1 MAAVRGECARTSRS
15 IVHDLSQILNLNRW
29 IMLARFHALCFLAR
43 GSCFIRK
50 EFYLSGIQVEPNHY
64 IIPQRNPS
72 AIIPSK
78 YTILPFKVNYKRLNI
93 FAF

>member
-1 MAAVRGECARTSRS
+1 MSRP

-29 IMLARFHALCFLAR
+29 IILTRLHALCFLAR
-43 GSCFIRK
+43 GSCFIQK
-50 EFYLSGIQVEPNHY
+50 ELYLSRIQVEPNY
-64 IIPQRNPS
+64 FIILQRKPS

-78 YTILPFKVNYKRLNI
+78 YTILPFKVDYKRLNI